1 MTSFSDLADEVASL
15 EQRVSD
21 AVFDAVRAQLRDGAD
36 DVARDVERQLAR
48 ARRSLQK
55 AEAILRGVSTD

>member
-36 DVARDVERQLAR
+36 DAARDVERQLAR

-55 AEAILRGVSTD
+55 AEAILRGVSKD

>member
-1 MTSFSDLADEVASL
+1 MTSFDALADEIAAL

-36 DVARDVERQLAR
+36 DHAREVERRLAR
-48 ARRSLQK
+48 VRRSLQK
-55 AEAILRGVSTD
+55 AEAILRGSAID

>member
-1 MTSFSDLADEVASL
+1 MTSFAELANEVAAL

-21 AVFDAVRAQLRDGAD
+21 AVFDTVRAQLRGDEDAQN
-36 DVARDVERQLAR
+36 VERQLAR

-55 AEAILRGVSTD
+55 AEAILRGVMDD

>member
-1 MTSFSDLADEVASL
+1 MTSFAELADEVAAL

-21 AVFDAVRAQLRDGAD
+21 AVFDAVRAQLRGDEDAQH
-36 DVARDVERQLAR
+36 VERQLAR

-55 AEAILRGVSTD
+55 AEAILRGVSDD